1 MFQTSSYCRDNP
13 LLRQAEPED
22 LQVVCGTSSVGDG
35 AKEGVVLTVTK
46 IIPHPTYTREGGPER
61 GHDIS
66 VYIVDDSQLEL
77 NETTVYPA
85 CLPKL
90 TYPDDSLSIFSAW
103 RAPEPLYRRSG
114 SDEIQTIRKELYTAR
129 HTRMT
134 KVNPAISFKI

>member
-22 LQVVCGTSSVGDG
+22 LQIVCGTNSVGDG
-35 AKEGVVLTVTK
+35 TKKGVVLTVTQ
-46 IIPHPTYTREGGPER
+46 IIPHPTYTPEGGPQI

-66 VYIVDDSQLEL
+66 VYIVDDSQLTL
-77 NETTVYPA
+77 NETTIYPA

-90 TYPDDSLSIFSAW
+90 SHNPGSLGIFSAW

-114 SDEIQTIRKELYTAR
+114 SDEIQTIQKELYTAR

-134 KVNPAISFKI
+134 KVVELQFSEL

>member
-22 LQVVCGTSSVGDG
+22 LQIVCGTNSVGDG
-35 AKEGVVLTVTK
+35 TKKGVVLTVTQ
-46 IIPHPTYTREGGPER
+46 IIPHPTYTPEGGPQR

-66 VYIVDDSQLEL
+66 VYIVDDKDLEL
-77 NETTVYPA
+77 NETTIYPA

-90 TYPDDSLSIFSAW
+90 SHNPGTLGIFSAW

-114 SDEIQTIRKELYTAR
+114 SDEIQTIRKELYMAR

-134 KVNPAISFKI
+134 KVVQAIS

>member
-22 LQVVCGTSSVGDG
+22 LQIVCGTSSVGDG
-35 AKEGVVLTVTK
+35 AKEGVVLTVKK
-46 IIPHPTYTREGGPER
+46 IIPHPTYTPAPEGGPQI

-66 VYIVDDSQLEL
+66 VYIVDDKDLEL
-77 NETTVYPA
+77 NETTIYPA

-90 TYPDDSLSIFSAW
+90 SHNPGSLGIFSAW

-114 SDEIQTIRKELYTAR
+114 SDEIQTIRKELYMAR

-134 KVNPAISFKI
+134 KVVHAIS

>member
-1 MFQTSSYCRDNP
+1 MK
-13 LLRQAEPED
+13 QAEPED
-22 LQVVCGTSSVGDG
+22 VQIVCGTNSVGEG
-35 AKEGVVLTVTK
+35 AKDGVVLKVKK
-46 IIPHPTYTREGGPER
+46 IISHPTYTPEDGPLK

-66 VYIVDDSQLEL
+66 VYIVDDSQLTL

-90 TYPDDSLSIFSAW
+90 TYPDNSLSIFSAW

-114 SDEIQTIRKELYTAR
+114 SDEIQTIRKELYMAR

-134 KVNPAISFKI
+134 KVG